1 MTGIHHKS
9 KYRVH
14 KETQKLRR
22 VTHWDMDYLS
32 LPEIESLYR
41 QNRTDGPPKRFG
53 NRYRGNGGRR
63 PLVLIAVGV
72 ALLLLSLTIASRL

>member
-1 MTGIHHKS
+1 MTGIRHKN

-14 KETQKLRR
+14 KETDKLRI

-53 NRYRGNGGRR
+53 NPNRSNRGRL
-63 PLVLIAVGV
+63 PLALIALGV
-72 ALLLLSLTIASRL
+72 ALLLLSLAIASRL